1 MKQNDILESFRA
13 RSTKLD
19 QLRERMEL
27 LIDRYSAEDDEL
39 DMRKMSW
46 IRSSPRSRIGMY
58 KDEME
63 GLEEATYEHEQ
74 LQ

>member
-27 LIDRYSAEDDEL
+27 LIDRYSTEDDEL
-39 DMRKMSW
+39 DKV
-46 IRSSPRSRIGMY
+46 ITAF
-58 KDEME
+58 KDRYVQRRDR
-63 GLEEATYEHEQ
+63 GAGRGNVRA
-74 LQ
+74 